1 MSAAES
7 KKIMATGNSENY
19 VTVEFNNTTTAAQI
33 RELILNRV
41 GLFLP
46 SLKVYRLK
54 DFS

>member
-1 MSAAES
+1 
-7 KKIMATGNSENY
+7 MATGNSEHY

-41 GLFLP
+41 SFIFAF
-46 SLKVYRLK
+46 LKVYQLM